1 MKILEIATWQ
11 DLATIYMK
19 LGSLPDAEI
28 CTEKA
33 KSIEFYSPGSWHTTG
48 KYPLSKAVHERKEK
62 QFFCMRVPLIHLMSD
77 TMKLHKCNFY
87 LISMTFF

>member
-1 MKILEIATWQ
+1 MKNLEIATWQ

-62 QFFCMRVPLIHLMSD
+62 QFFLRECTSD
-77 TMKLHKCNFY
+77 SFDVWYHEIT
-87 LISMTFF
+87 